1 MCGRGYAAHKKPL
14 VFKQKKY
21 AITFWYLFGGMAMDN
36 IDMKLKEGV
45 VLSEKD
51 VLDMACA
58 LRSIG
63 FYFYSVCGDEEHP
76 EELREVLNDGIKA
89 VNRLFE

>member
-1 MCGRGYAAHKKPL
+1 
-14 VFKQKKY
+14 
-21 AITFWYLFGGMAMDN
+21 MDN

-45 VLSEKD
+45 VLNKKD
-51 VLDMACA
+51 VSDMACA

-63 FYFYSVCGDEEHP
+63 IYFYSVCSDQDHP
-76 EELREVLNDGIKA
+76 EQLHEVLNEGIDA